1 MKRIT
6 TALVTL
12 GLLAAGLT
20 AATAV
25 AGQAPLS
32 LLQQTTTTATTA
44 TTATTTT
51 TTTTTTPPTPTTPR
65 PRQPVFITI
74 CHHAPPGNAQRRRG
88 TVRHITLRIRARS
101 VAGHIGAR
109 GHGDSLGNCTS
120 QRARTLHSSRAHVK
134 RWHPRRTLR
143 AELRARGR
151 RP

>member
-25 AGQAPLS
+25 AGKSPLS
-32 LLQQTTTTATTA
+32 VLQQTTTTATTA
-44 TTATTTT
+44 TTTTATTTT
-51 TTTTTTPPTPTTPR
+51 PTTTPTTPR
-65 PRQPVFITI
+65 PRPRQPVFVTI
-74 CHHAPPGNAQRRRG
+74 CHHAPPANAQRRRG

-120 QRARTLHSSRAHVK
+120 QRARTLHSSRAHVN
-134 RWHPRRTLR
+134 RWHPGRTLR